1 MPIMCYSG
9 SRAAVGGFGGQRLSP
24 K

>member
-9 SRAAVGGFGGQRLSP
+9 SRAAVGGFGGQRLSL